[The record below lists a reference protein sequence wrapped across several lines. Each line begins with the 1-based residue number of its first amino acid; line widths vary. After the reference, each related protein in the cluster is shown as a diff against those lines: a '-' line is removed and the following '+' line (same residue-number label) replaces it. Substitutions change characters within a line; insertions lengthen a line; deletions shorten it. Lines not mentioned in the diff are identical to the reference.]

1 MATLIRVFEGGTKNL
16 LFTRLFPDGVPASQ
30 ASEAVKDYIITE
42 GLNKFF
48 SIDRTTSKVTFSKYV
63 LKKPLVFGAAEHSAA
78 AHIEKDGSGNSFCG
92 LALFNKGK
100 SDIKYKET
108 CLDCAD
114 HAGII

>member
-1 MATLIRVFEGGTKNL
+1 MATLIKVYKGGTKDL
-16 LFTRLFPDGVPASQ
+16 LFTRLFPDEVPLKQ
-30 ASEAVKDYIITE
+30 ANDAVRDYIVSE

-63 LKKPLVFGAAEHSAA
+63 LSNPLVFGAAEDSAA
-78 AHIEKDGSGNSFCG
+78 AHIEKSESGSSFCG
-92 LALFNKGK
+92 LPLFNKSR

-114 HAGII
+114 QAGII